1 MENKEF
7 PVVYPYSFT
16 EAKRLGELGD
26 WERSHEKNVV
36 CRKAIETAI
45 MLGYDGVRL
54 QTECAEGVITE
65 FGYHRTAFVLANS
78 LVKKADDGRV
88 SRDNRDWAQGF
99 FIPKDGGYNA
109 AYAAAND
116 TGVLD
121 VFVNQYRRAYQSLGM
136 FNHTHCLPD
145 TTKQDFEGKVIVL
158 SPRILSEKH
167 LTQQDQLWLCTGGFG
182 AEADARGPAV
192 FATNLADGEQT
203 RWNRNDF
210 VGVLADSHMPDWA
223 VEKLAALKPPEQ
235 EQTNSPAMG
244 GLTMQ

>member
-7 PVVYPYSFT
+7 PYLYPYSRT
-16 EAKRLGELGD
+16 EAKRLDELAD
-26 WERSHEKNVV
+26 WERSHETNVV

-45 MLGYDGVRL
+45 MLGYDGTRL
-54 QTECAEGVITE
+54 PKDCADGVISE

-78 LVKKADDGRV
+78 LMKKGGDGRV
-88 SRDNRDWAQGF
+88 SRGNQEWAKHF

-121 VFVNQYRRAYQSLGM
+121 TFVNQYHRAYQKLGL
-136 FNHTHCLPD
+136 FDYTHCLSD
-145 TTKQDFEGKVIVL
+145 TVKQNFDGKVIVL
-158 SPRILSEKH
+158 RADGIKENCLN
-167 LTQQDQLWLCTGGFG
+167 QQSQLWLCTGGFG
-182 AEADARGPAV
+182 ARPDASGRAV
-192 FATNLADGEQT
+192 FAINLADGENA
-203 RWNRNDF
+203 RLNRTDF
-210 VGVLADSHMPDWA
+210 VGVLAEANLPDWA

-244 GLTMQ
+244 GMTMQ